1 MVETAI
7 ETPQLLGESERRLAD
22 ARDYSDL
29 HLVMRAQAEALEVS
43 RATINDVCG
52 LQNGYAEKLLAPSPI
67 KRLGALT
74 FGPMLRTLG
83 LKLVVYTDPAAI
95 AALAHRMPKR
105 DAVHARNGAP
115 VELPPSVEEMT
126 QALVKI
132 RMSENGRR
140 GGHARATSLPAK
152 HRARIAR
159 KAARARWDHR
169 ATASGAARKI
179 ST

>member
-1 MVETAI
+1 MVEATMQ
-7 ETPQLLGESERRLAD
+7 TPQLLGEPERRLAD
-22 ARDYSDL
+22 VRDYSDL

-43 RATINDVCG
+43 RATLNDVCG

-83 LKLVVYTDPAAI
+83 LKLVAYTDPAAI

-105 DAVHARNGAP
+105 DTVHARNGAP
-115 VELPPSVEEMT
+115 VELPPSVDEMAE
-126 QALVKI
+126 ALLRS

-140 GGHARATSLPAK
+140 GGRARAASLPAK
-152 HRARIAR
+152 QRSRIAR
-159 KAARARWDHR
+159 EAARARWQP
-169 ATASGAARKI
+169 ARNRGE
-179 ST
+179 